1 MPDAAPGAS
10 WEKKNMQKL
19 TINAFPGAINLP
31 LWAGAEKGM
40 FADRGIET
48 ELLMTPNSIEQL
60 TGLAAGKFDII
71 MTAIDN
77 IIAYRE
83 GQGEVFAEGDT
94 EFFAFIGSDDAF
106 LRLVVQPDIQSFE
119 DLRGQIL
126 TVDAMTTGFAFVL
139 RRMLAINNI
148 AEDEIEWMS
157 TGGVLQRWQAMMEHP
172 EQKGTLQV
180 TPFEVLG
187 ASKGHHILAR
197 AADILDSYQGL
208 VGGARIAWAQDNAET
223 LAGFIAAYLEAVD
236 WCFAPENREESL
248 DLITANMPQMSR
260 EVANAACEVFLD
272 PETGF
277 RRDGGFD
284 MPGIAT
290 VLDLRA
296 EFGPAPDDLHG
307 PAHYIDTRYLKMAK
321 GR

>member
-1 MPDAAPGAS
+1 
-10 WEKKNMQKL
+10 MQKL
-19 TINAFPGAINLP
+19 IINVFPGAINLP
-31 LWAGAEKGM
+31 LWAGAAHGM
-40 FADRGIET
+40 FARRGIET
-48 ELLMTPNSIEQL
+48 ELVMTPNSVEQL
-60 TGLAAGKFDII
+60 TGLAAGKFDIA

-77 IIAYRE
+77 IVAYRE
-83 GQGEVFAEGDT
+83 KQGEVPAEGDAD
-94 EFFAFIGSDDAF
+94 FFAFMGSDDAF

-119 DLRGQIL
+119 DLRGKIL

-139 RRMLAINNI
+139 RRMLALNGIR
-148 AEDEIEWMS
+148 EDEIEWMS
-157 TGGVLQRWQAMMEHP
+157 TGGVLQRWQKMMEHP

-197 AADILDSYQGL
+197 ASDVLDSYQGL
-208 VGGARIAWAQDNAET
+208 VGGARIAWAEENVET
-223 LAGFIAAYLEAVD
+223 LAGFIAAYLEAVN
-236 WCFAPENREESL
+236 WCYDAGNRAESL

-260 EVANAACEVFLD
+260 DVADAACNVFLD
-272 PETGF
+272 AETGF
-277 RRDGGFD
+277 QRDGRFD

-307 PAHYIDTRYLKMAK
+307 PEHYIDTRYLEAAK
-321 GR
+321 NR

>member
-1 MPDAAPGAS
+1 
-10 WEKKNMQKL
+10 MQKL
-19 TINAFPGAINLP
+19 IINVFPGAINLP
-31 LWAGAEKGM
+31 LWAGAAHGM
-40 FADRGIET
+40 FAQRDIEI
-48 ELLMTPNSIEQL
+48 ELVMTPNSVEQL
-60 TGLAAGKFDII
+60 TGLAAGKFDIA

-77 IIAYRE
+77 IVAYRE
-83 GQGEVFAEGDT
+83 KQGEVPAEGDT
-94 EFFAFIGSDDAF
+94 DFFAFMGSDDAF

-119 DLRGQIL
+119 DLRGKIL

-139 RRMLAINNI
+139 RRMLALNGID
-148 AEDEIEWMS
+148 EEKEIEWMS

-197 AADILDSYQGL
+197 ASDVLDSYQGL
-208 VGGARIAWAQDNAET
+208 VGGARIAWAKENAET
-223 LAGFIAAYLEAVD
+223 LAGFIAAYLEAVN
-236 WCFAPENREESL
+236 WCFEDGNREESL

-272 PETGF
+272 PKTGF
-277 RRDGGFD
+277 QREGNFD

-307 PAHYIDTRYLKMAK
+307 AEHYIDTTYLEMAK

>member
-1 MPDAAPGAS
+1 
-10 WEKKNMQKL
+10 MQKL
-19 TINAFPGAINLP
+19 IINTFPGAINLP
-31 LWAGAEKGM
+31 LWAGTAQGM
-40 FADRGIET
+40 FAARDIEL
-48 ELLMTPNSIEQL
+48 EMVMTPNSVEQL
-60 TGLAAGKFDII
+60 TGLALGKFDIA

-77 IIAYRE
+77 IVAYRE
-83 GQGEVFAEGDT
+83 KQGEVPADGDT
-94 EFFAFIGSDDAF
+94 DFFAFMGSDDAF

-119 DLRGQIL
+119 DLRGKIL

-139 RRMLAINNI
+139 RRMLALNGID
-148 AEDEIEWMS
+148 EEEIEWMS

-197 AADILDSYQGL
+197 ASDILDSYQGL
-208 VGGARIAWAQDNAET
+208 VGGARIAWAKENAET
-223 LAGFIAAYLEAVD
+223 LADFIAAYLEAVD
-236 WCFAPENREESL
+236 WCFADENREESL

-272 PETGF
+272 AETGF
-277 RRDGGFD
+277 QRDGSFD

-290 VLDLRA
+290 VLDLRT

-307 PAHYIDTRYLKMAK
+307 PEHYIDTAYLKMAK

>member
-1 MPDAAPGAS
+1 
-10 WEKKNMQKL
+10 MQKL
-19 TINAFPGAINLP
+19 IINVFPGATNLP
-31 LWAGAEKGM
+31 LWAGAAHGM
-40 FADRGIET
+40 FARRGIET
-48 ELLMTPNSIEQL
+48 ELVMTPNSVEQQ
-60 TGLAAGKFDII
+60 TGLAAGKFDIA

-77 IIAYRE
+77 IVAYRE
-83 GQGEVFAEGDT
+83 KQGEVPAEGDT
-94 EFFAFIGSDDAF
+94 DFFAFMGSDDAF

-119 DLRGQIL
+119 DLRGKIL

-139 RRMLAINNI
+139 RRMLALNGIR
-148 AEDEIEWMS
+148 EDEIEWMS
-157 TGGVLQRWQAMMEHP
+157 TGGVLQRWQEMMEHP

-197 AADILDSYQGL
+197 ASDVLDSYQGL
-208 VGGARIAWAQDNAET
+208 VGGARIAWAEENAET
-223 LAGFIAAYLEAVD
+223 LAGFIAAYLEAVN
-236 WCFAPENREESL
+236 WCYDAGNRAESL

-260 EVANAACEVFLD
+260 DVADAACNVFLD
-272 PETGF
+272 AETGF
-277 RRDGGFD
+277 QRDGRFD

-307 PAHYIDTRYLKMAK
+307 PEHYIDTRYLEAAK
-321 GR
+321 NR

>member
-1 MPDAAPGAS
+1 
-10 WEKKNMQKL
+10 MQKL
-19 TINAFPGAINLP
+19 IINTFPGAINLP
-31 LWAGAEKGM
+31 LWAGTAQEY
-40 FADRGIET
+40 FAARDL
-48 ELLMTPNSIEQL
+48 ELEMVMTPNSVEQL
-60 TGLAAGKFDII
+60 TGLALGKFDIA

-77 IIAYRE
+77 LVAYRE
-83 GQGEVFAEGDT
+83 KQGEVPAEGDT
-94 EFFAFIGSDDAF
+94 DFFAFMGSDDAF

-119 DLRGQIL
+119 DLRGKIL

-139 RRMLAINNI
+139 RRMLALNGID
-148 AEDEIEWMS
+148 EEKEIEWMS

-197 AADILDSYQGL
+197 ASDVLDSYQGL
-208 VGGARIAWAQDNAET
+208 VGGARIAWAKENAET
-223 LAGFIAAYLEAVD
+223 LAGFIAAYLEAVN
-236 WCFAPENREESL
+236 WCFEDGNREESL

-272 PETGF
+272 PKTGF
-277 RRDGGFD
+277 QREGNFD

-307 PAHYIDTRYLKMAK
+307 AEHYIDTTYLEMAK

>member
-1 MPDAAPGAS
+1 
-10 WEKKNMQKL
+10 MQKL
-19 TINAFPGAINLP
+19 IINAFPGAINLP
-31 LWAGAEKGM
+31 LWVGEQEGL
-40 FADRGIET
+40 FAAHGIET
-48 ELLMTPNSIEQL
+48 ELVMTPNSIEQL
-60 TGLAAGKFDII
+60 TGLAAGRFDII

-83 GQGEVFAEGDT
+83 KQGEVAAEGDT
-94 EFFAFIGSDDAF
+94 EFFAFMGSDDAF
-106 LRLVVQPDIQSFE
+106 LRLVVQADIQSFE

-139 RRMLAINNI
+139 RRMLALNGIS
-148 AEDEIEWMS
+148 EDEIEWMS

-180 TPFEVLG
+180 TPFEVMG

-197 AADILDSYQGL
+197 ARDVLDSYQGL
-208 VGGARIAWAQDNAET
+208 VGGARIAWAQENAET
-223 LAGFIAAYLEAVD
+223 LASFIAAYLEAVE
-236 WCFAPENREESL
+236 WCFQAENRERSL
-248 DLITANMPQMSR
+248 DLITAEMPQMSR

-277 RRDGGFD
+277 QRDGRFD
-284 MPGIAT
+284 MPGIET
-290 VLDLRA
+290 VLDLRRT
-296 EFGPAPDDLHG
+296 FGPAPDDLHD
-307 PAHYIDTRYLKMAK
+307 PAHYIDTTYLEMAHTEMAK

>member
-1 MPDAAPGAS
+1 
-10 WEKKNMQKL
+10 MQKL
-19 TINAFPGAINLP
+19 IINVFPGAINLP
-31 LWAGAEKGM
+31 LWVGAAHGL
-40 FADRGIET
+40 FAARNIET
-48 ELLMTPNSIEQL
+48 ELVMTPNSVEQL
-60 TGLAAGKFDII
+60 TGLAAGKFDIA

-83 GQGEVFAEGDT
+83 KQGEVPADGDT
-94 EFFAFIGSDDAF
+94 DFFAFMGSDDAF

-119 DLRGQIL
+119 DLRGKIL
-126 TVDAMTTGFAFVL
+126 TVDALTTGFAFVL
-139 RRMLAINNI
+139 RRMLALNGID
-148 AEDEIEWMS
+148 EEKEIEWMS

-197 AADILDSYQGL
+197 ASDILDSYQGL
-208 VGGARIAWAQDNAET
+208 VGGARIAWARENAET

-236 WCFAPENREESL
+236 WCYAPENREESL

-272 PETGF
+272 PRTGF
-277 RRDGGFD
+277 QRDGSFD
-284 MPGIAT
+284 MSGIQT
-290 VLDLRA
+290 VLDLRR
-296 EFGPAPDDLHG
+296 EYGPAPDDLHG
-307 PAHYIDTRYLKMAK
+307 PEHYIDTTYLEMAR